1 MKPGIG
7 NRRGNRSKT
16 PCTGHAPTASL
27 SRLFCAPFFF
37 AHSPFQPALLMPLYR
52 YKALNTRGET
62 LDGQM
67 EAASDGEVVLR
78 LQEQGHLPIEARLA
92 SEGGGEGAWKA
103 LFKPKPFAGQRL
115 VQFTQQLA
123 TLLGAGQP
131 LDRALTILLEL
142 PEDEAAKRTINDI
155 RDAVRGG
162 TALSTALE
170 RQHGTFSRLYVNMV
184 RAGEAG
190 GSLHDT
196 LQRLADYLE
205 RSRALRGRVVNALIY
220 PAILLVMVGLSL
232 LFLLG
237 YVVPQFATM
246 YESLDATLPF
256 FTRIV
261 LGIGLFVRDFWI
273 VLLAIPAFALWWFDR
288 KLREPAFRARFD
300 VWLLRQK
307 IAGPLVAKLE
317 TARLM
322 RTLGT
327 LLKNGVPLLVALG
340 IGRNVLGNRA
350 LSADVEA
357 AADDVKN
364 GVGLST
370 ALAKGK
376 RFPRL
381 ALQMVQ
387 VGEESGALDTMLL
400 KTADTFEQETGQ
412 ALDRM
417 LAALVPVITM
427 LLAGVVMVV
436 ILAVLIPIYDLT
448 NVIG

>member
-1 MKPGIG
+1 M
-7 NRRGNRSKT
+7 S
-16 PCTGHAPTASL
+16 AP
-27 SRLFCAPFFF
+27 P
-37 AHSPFQPALLMPLYR
+37 MPLYR

-67 EAASDGEVVLR
+67 EAASDAEVVLR
-78 LQEQGHLPIEARLA
+78 LQEQGHLPVEARLA
-92 SEGGGEGAWKA
+92 SEGGGEGSLRS
-103 LFKPKPFAGQRL
+103 LFKPKPFSGERL

-131 LDRALTILLEL
+131 LDRALTILLDL
-142 PEDEAAKRTINDI
+142 PEDEGAKRTISDV
-155 RDAVRGG
+155 RDQVRGG

-170 RQHGTFSRLYVNMV
+170 RQHGSFSRLYINMV

-190 GSLHDT
+190 GTLQDT

-205 RSRALRGRVVNALIY
+205 RSRSLRGRVMNALIY
-220 PAILLVMVGLSL
+220 PAILILMVGLAL

-237 YVVPQFATM
+237 YVVPQFGVM
-246 YESLDATLPF
+246 YESLDAELPF
-256 FTRIV
+256 FTKIV
-261 LGIGLFVRDFWI
+261 LGLGELVRDWWI
-273 VLLAIPAFALWWFDR
+273 VLLAVPALAALWFDR
-288 KLREPAFRARFD
+288 RLRDPAFRARFD
-300 VWLLRQK
+300 EWLLGLK
-307 IAGPLVAKLE
+307 FVGGLVARIE

-327 LLKNGVPLLVALG
+327 LLKNGVPLIAALG

-350 LSADVEA
+350 LAADVEA
-357 AADDVKN
+357 AGEEVKN
-364 GVGLST
+364 GVALST
-370 ALAKGK
+370 ALARGK

-400 KTADTFEQETGQ
+400 KTADTFEAETGQ

-417 LAALVPVITM
+417 LAALVPVITL
-427 LLAGVVMVV
+427 LLAVVVMVV
-436 ILAVLIPIYDLT
+436 ILAVLVPIYDLT

>member
-1 MKPGIG
+1 
-7 NRRGNRSKT
+7 
-16 PCTGHAPTASL
+16 
-27 SRLFCAPFFF
+27 
-37 AHSPFQPALLMPLYR
+37 MPLYR
-52 YKALNTRGET
+52 YKALNSRGEV

-67 EAASDGEVVLR
+67 EAASGSEVAAR
-78 LQEQGHLPIEARLA
+78 LQEQGHLPMEAKLA
-92 SEGGGEGAWKA
+92 SEGGGESAWSA
-103 LFKPKPFAGQRL
+103 LFKPKPFAGERL

-131 LDRALTILLEL
+131 LDRALGILLEL
-142 PEDEAAKRTINDI
+142 PEDALAKRTITDI

-162 TALSTALE
+162 ASLSTALE

-205 RSRALRGRVVNALIY
+205 RSHALRNRVINALIY
-220 PAILLVMVGLSL
+220 PIIVFVIVGGSL

-237 YVVPQFATM
+237 YVVPQFAAM
-246 YESLDATLPF
+246 YDSLDAEIPLV
-256 FTRIV
+256 TRMV
-261 LGIGLFVRDFWI
+261 LGISLFVRDWWWI
-273 VLLAIPAFALWWFDR
+273 LLVLPVLALVWLDR
-288 KLREPAFRARFD
+288 KRRDPAFRAKLD
-300 VWLLRQK
+300 AWLLERR

-317 TARLM
+317 TARLA

-327 LLKNGVPLLVALG
+327 LLRNGVPLLTAMG

-350 LSADVEA
+350 LVDAVEA
-357 AADDVKN
+357 AADEVKN
-364 GVGLST
+364 GIGLSA
-370 ALAKGK
+370 ALGRSK

-381 ALQMVQ
+381 AVQMIQ
-387 VGEESGALDTMLL
+387 VGEESGALDGMLL
-400 KTADTFEQETGQ
+400 KTADTFEQETGL

-417 LAALVPVITM
+417 LAALVPVVTM
-427 LLAGVVMVV
+427 VLAAVVGMV
-436 ILAVLIPIYDLT
+436 ILAVLSPIYDLT

>member
-1 MKPGIG
+1 
-7 NRRGNRSKT
+7 
-16 PCTGHAPTASL
+16 
-27 SRLFCAPFFF
+27 
-37 AHSPFQPALLMPLYR
+37 MPLYH
-52 YKALNTRGET
+52 YKALNARGEM

-67 EAASDGEVVLR
+67 EAASDAEVVLR
-78 LQEQGHLPIEARLA
+78 LQEQGHLPVEAKLA
-92 SEGGGEGAWKA
+92 SDSTGESTWRA
-103 LFKPKPFAGQRL
+103 LLKPRPFAGERL
-115 VQFTQQLA
+115 VQFTQQLS

-142 PEDEAAKRTINDI
+142 PEDETARRTISDI

-170 RQHGTFSRLYVNMV
+170 RQHGAFSRLYINMV

-190 GSLHDT
+190 GSLQET
-196 LQRLADYLE
+196 LQRLAEYHE
-205 RSRALRGRVVNALIY
+205 RSNALRGRVINALIY
-220 PAILLVMVGLSL
+220 PAILLVMVGGAL

-237 YVVPQFATM
+237 YVVPQFAGM
-246 YESLDATLPF
+246 YESLDAQMPW

-261 LGIGLFVRDFWI
+261 LGLGLFVRDWWI
-273 VLLAIPAFALWWFDR
+273 VLIAIPALLLWWFDR
-288 KLREPAFRARFD
+288 KRRDPAFRVRLD
-300 VWLLRQK
+300 DWLLRRK
-307 IAGPLVAKLE
+307 LIGPLIAKLD

-327 LLKNGVPLLVALG
+327 LLKNGVPLLTAIG
-340 IGRNVLGNRA
+340 IGRNVLLNRTLA
-350 LSADVEA
+350 RDVEA
-357 AADDVKN
+357 AAEDVKN
-364 GVGLST
+364 GSGLST

-381 ALQMVQ
+381 ALQMIQ

-417 LAALVPVITM
+417 LAALVPVITL
-427 LLAGVVMVV
+427 LLAGIVGAV

-448 NVIG
+448 DSIG

>member
-1 MKPGIG
+1 
-7 NRRGNRSKT
+7 
-16 PCTGHAPTASL
+16 
-27 SRLFCAPFFF
+27 
-37 AHSPFQPALLMPLYR
+37 MPLYR

-92 SEGGGEGAWKA
+92 SEGGGEGAWRA

-205 RSRALRGRVVNALIY
+205 RSRALRGRVINALIY

-237 YVVPQFATM
+237 YVVPQFASM

-273 VLLAIPAFALWWFDR
+273 VLLAIPALALWWFDR

-300 VWLLRQK
+300 EWLLRQK